1 MNTILIEGKMRN
13 MENFDICKKGVIYR
27 NMEILNNTDN
37 FNINKNN
44 NITKTNFEAA
54 REILIKIYIYMNIN
68 GHSTPMKKFINTFE
82 KCLIDVALLVAKG
95 NQKQAALI
103 LGVKQTALCEKIK
116 KYRIKKHKEKKME
129 LDINA
134 LKIETLEEKKPSFLN
149 ISDI

>member
-1 MNTILIEGKMRN
+1 
-13 MENFDICKKGVIYR
+13 
-27 NMEILNNTDN
+27 MEILNNTDSFN
-37 FNINKNN
+37 ININKNN

-54 REILIKIYIYMNIN
+54 KEILIKTYIYMNIN

-116 KYRIKKHKEKKME
+116 KYKIKKHKEKKVE
-129 LDINA
+129 LDINV
-134 LKIETLEEKKPSFLN
+134 LKIEDLEGGKASFSH
-149 ISDI
+149 ISSI